1 MSMLNQNILNAPKNK
16 FKPKKKLPK
25 FDLFDNEYEFTLDDN
40 KNDFE
45 LNYYNFFCTEKQSI
59 LKKTTLL
66 ENLDDSKIE
75 DNSSDNDSDCKCN
88 NNDIN
93 NNISN
98 KKLCI
103 INLLNNFKN

>member
-45 LNYYNFFCTEKQSI
+45 FNYCNFFCTE
-59 LKKTTLL
+59 KTTLL

-75 DNSSDNDSDCKCN
+75 DNSSDNESDNKYI

-93 NNISN
+93 NNIS
-98 KKLCI
+98 KKNLCI
-103 INLLNNFKN
+103 INLLNNFKK